1 MINSIQYIHVLLRIT
16 IIALAVV
23 GMATTTKA
31 EDEREVTDVDCR
43 SIHEVLIDVG
53 AEEFSVLLKD
63 KKFNF
68 KYGEFTIFAPTDRT
82 VKFGSNSL
90 TNDGYNQT
98 IIDDVLFF
106 HIAANTIED
115 DIRDPS
121 NCGKSLIMLNEDS
134 FDQESSTTE
143 CKKYG
148 VLQVGPG
155 NTATG
160 RGFVPK
166 IVGNATQ
173 ACNGVVYTIEDAL
186 MLPTLPK
193 FSGAPSSKPASV
205 PTMSPV
211 PVPAPAP
218 STDSGGSCL
227 LCLNQSLLVIAV
239 SAFFLL
245 SFF

>member
-23 GMATTTKA
+23 GMAKA

-53 AEEFSVLLKD
+53 AEDFSKLLEKKEFD
-63 KKFNF
+63 F
-68 KYGEFTIFAPTDRT
+68 KYGEFTIFAPTDKT

-134 FDQESSTTE
+134 FDQETSTTE
-143 CKKYG
+143 CKKFG

-173 ACNGVVYTIEDAL
+173 ACNGVVYTIEGAL

-193 FSGAPSSKPASV
+193 FSEAPSPRPTPI

-211 PVPAPAP
+211 PAPSTPSTP

-239 SAFFLL
+239 STFFLL

>member
-1 MINSIQYIHVLLRIT
+1 L
-16 IIALAVV
+16 IAFNAYFL
-23 GMATTTKA
+23 TKKSLI
-31 EDEREVTDVDCR
+31 DD
-43 SIHEVLIDVG
+43 VLIDVG
-53 AEEFSVLLKD
+53 AENFSKLLEKKD
-63 KKFNF
+63 FDF

-82 VKFGSNSL
+82 VVFGSTSL
-90 TNDGYNQT
+90 SNEGYNQT

-134 FDQESSTTE
+134 FDQETSTTE
-143 CKKYG
+143 CKG
-148 VLQVGPG
+148 SRVLQVGPG

-160 RGFVPK
+160 RGSTPK

-193 FSGAPSSKPASV
+193 FSEAPSPRPTPR

-227 LCLNQSLLVIAV
+227 LCLDQSLLLIAV
-239 SAFFLL
+239 STFFLL
-245 SFF
+245 SFFQ